1 MHQYWNKQHYISS
14 CDHNPSHSDCN
25 HFISWATALFISWM
39 IRRTGIQC
47 WLTASHLHSKA
58 VVNTAI
64 NSKTMTKWKF
74 QPVNNHYIT
83 IQSTALNKKFR
94 VHRLDKGA
102 WENLS
107 ASHAVEEVLLRPQ
120 SSQKSTG
127 DKPSSLRRWIVWQVR
142 WQWRAI
148 QHQRWTTAFQTDLTQ
163 STRNLDAVY
172 LHTVQFNVM

>member
-1 MHQYWNKQHYISS
+1 MWSQSVPLRLQPFHQLSYSTVHLMNNKK
-14 CDHNPSHSDCN
+14 N
-25 HFISWATALFISWM
+25 
-39 IRRTGIQC
+39 
-47 WLTASHLHSKA
+47 WLTASHLRSKA

-64 NSKTMTKWKF
+64 NSKTRTKWKF
-74 QPVNNHYIT
+74 QPVNNKH
-83 IQSTALNKKFR
+83 NKFLLQYNQW
-94 VHRLDKGA
+94 HRLDKGV

-120 SSQKSTG
+120 SGQKSTC